1 MTRADYARDYAASTE
16 HFDRLASAV
25 PPELLDARE
34 PGGWSARQVIHH
46 VADSEAQSYARL
58 RRLVAE
64 PSGSIIQGYDEAAW
78 AQCQALGYE
87 DLPVENALQVF
98 RAVRAASL
106 DVVGRLTDGDLER
119 CGHHTESGAYSVRQW
134 LENYTAHPLDHAGQL
149 QRAIAG
155 GSVDVQP

>member
-1 MTRADYARDYAASTE
+1 
-16 HFDRLASAV
+16 
-25 PPELLDARE
+25 
-34 PGGWSARQVIHH
+34 
-46 VADSEAQSYARL
+46 
-58 RRLVAE
+58 
-64 PSGSIIQGYDEAAW
+64 
-78 AQCQALGYE
+78 
-87 DLPVENALQVF
+87 
-98 RAVRAASL
+98 VRAASL